1 MRAAGEPTIFRYEHD
16 GLTLAGHLYG
26 DLDAGV
32 LPFVCLSG
40 LTRNGRDF
48 HRFALAIQRG
58 EMDRPVIA
66 FDYRGRGLSD
76 RAADAATYTLPNEM
90 ADVLAG
96 LAHLGVLRAV
106 FVGTSRGALIVH
118 LLAASHP
125 TLVAGAVLN
134 DAGPKLEIEGLLAIK
149 GYVGRPGTLPDWQGA
164 TALVAAINRPTFP
177 ALTDADFERMAR
189 AAFKETDA
197 GIVADHDPRLADVL
211 KDIRPDA
218 PPPDL
223 WQLFEALRP
232 VPVLVVR
239 GEHSM
244 LLSRETVARMAAFHP
259 ALEAIEVAGQG
270 HAPLLETAGLP
281 ERIAAF
287 SDRVEEG

>member
-1 MRAAGEPTIFRYEHD
+1 MQPDFRTVRYEHD
-16 GLTLAGHLYG
+16 GLSLVGRIYG
-26 DLDAGV
+26 EIAEAA
-32 LPFVCLSG
+32 LPLVCLPG
-40 LTRNGRDF
+40 LTRNSRDF
-48 HRFALAIQRG
+48 HEFALATRAG
-58 EMDRPVIA
+58 GAARPVVT
-66 FDYRGRGLSD
+66 FDYRGRGGSEWAVD
-76 RAADAATYTLPNEM
+76 PSAYTVAVEAADVAAG
-90 ADVLAG
+90 LAG
-96 LAHLGVLRAV
+96 LGVSRAV

-149 GYVGRPGTLPDWQGA
+149 GYVGKSGTLPDWPGA

-189 AAFKETDA
+189 AAFRETDA

-232 VPVLVVR
+232 VPALVVR

-244 LLSRETVARMAAFHP
+244 LLSRQTVARMAAIHP

-287 SDRVEEG
+287 ADRVEEG